1 MRAAT
6 CSSPVAQ
13 RLRFSLCKFIVE
25 QGGLGPGDQVR
36 GGQRELEPGGVD
48 REHPGRNRP
57 RPVSLPQRMRSS
69 TVACARCRVSSAASC
84 PAGVSVAKAWNRQ
97 PWMSVK
103 VSWAP
108 GCGRSR
114 RTITRIR
121 SGQPRR
127 PGRAA
132 ARSARPPRRPRA
144 AIHRL
149 GPPAPRHCGRAKIAV
164 CTCSV
169 MVNPTENDTS
179 RPRSSRRARR
189 CASHCLEQPAPSA
202 RPLIRADRLG
212 PGGPRVPIDR
222 PGPAARSG
230 VPGAR
235 AIGVHRACASRG
247 DHGRLWDPARLA
259 LAGLPRWAHGGRC
272 LRQCRCHYLHAGVA
286 GGVHPG
292 AGVLAQARDAVAG
305 SNRLRTDRAPSG
317 VLGQHPSSSPWWRS
331 ARIEFEMPVPV
342 SMVSRRSDVSSYL
355 VHVGIELGQHNIPRP
370 ITVRA
375 VQLSP
380 LSPERLPPL
389 SVCGAGAEDWIA

>member
-1 MRAAT
+1 
-6 CSSPVAQ
+6 
-13 RLRFSLCKFIVE
+13 
-25 QGGLGPGDQVR
+25 
-36 GGQRELEPGGVD
+36 
-48 REHPGRNRP
+48 
-57 RPVSLPQRMRSS
+57 
-69 TVACARCRVSSAASC
+69 
-84 PAGVSVAKAWNRQ
+84 
-97 PWMSVK
+97 MSVK

-235 AIGVHRACASRG
+235 AIGVHGACASRG

-272 LRQCRCHYLHAGVA
+272 LRQCRCHYLHVGVA

-342 SMVSRRSDVSSYL
+342 SMVSRRSDV
-355 VHVGIELGQHNIPRP
+355 
-370 ITVRA
+370 
-375 VQLSP
+375 
-380 LSPERLPPL
+380 RLTW
-389 SVCGAGAEDWIA
+389 ST